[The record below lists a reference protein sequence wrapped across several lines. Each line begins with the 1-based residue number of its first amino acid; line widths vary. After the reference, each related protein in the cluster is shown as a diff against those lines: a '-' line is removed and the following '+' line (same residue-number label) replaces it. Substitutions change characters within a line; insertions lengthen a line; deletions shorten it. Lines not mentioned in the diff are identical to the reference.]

1 MLRFDTDGFGEPYI
15 LGAMLVPE
23 GESRLN
29 GKASVPQ
36 TCHKHVNTASATLME
51 NPNLPMKEVSLPAGS
66 HEVLFVADR
75 RAIQGPYAHHAPSK
89 HIGIS

>member
-1 MLRFDTDGFGEPYI
+1 MLKFDTDGFGEPYI

-36 TCHKHVNTASATLME
+36 TCHEHVNTASTLMK
-51 NPNLPMKEVSLPAGS
+51 NPILPMTKVSLPAAS
-66 HEVLFVADR
+66 HAVLFVAGH

>member
-1 MLRFDTDGFGEPYI
+1 
-15 LGAMLVPE
+15 MLVPE

-36 TCHKHVNTASATLME
+36 TCHEHVNTALATLME
-51 NPNLPMKEVSLPAGS
+51 NPNSPMTEVSLPAGS
-66 HEVLFVADR
+66 HAVLFVADR
-75 RAIQGPYAHHAPSK
+75 RAIQGPCAHHAPSK

>member
-15 LGAMLVPE
+15 LGARLVPE
-23 GESRLN
+23 GVSRLN

-36 TCHKHVNTASATLME
+36 TCHEHVNTGSATLME
-51 NPNLPMKEVSLPAGS
+51 NPNLPMTEVSLPAAS
-66 HEVLFVADR
+66 HAVLFVAGR
-75 RAIQGPYAHHAPSK
+75 RAIQGPYAHLAPSK

>member
-36 TCHKHVNTASATLME
+36 TCHEHVNTASTLME
-51 NPNLPMKEVSLPAGS
+51 NPNLPMTEVSLPAAS
-66 HEVLFVADR
+66 HAVLFVADH